1 MSARHNSS
9 TEVVLWY
16 DDTEALGI
24 PKFTRRPPKNLT
36 TSRFLV
42 VPCIMSDLARQ
53 KDFYVY
59 TAKGRYKKNSNRVC
73 TQLYFTFRAA
83 KRTTLISRFARSAT
97 LIADNALDNKNNT
110 ILAFCTELVLRRWL
124 DVIELIYG
132 PPGHT
137 HGGGDAQHEIHNEI
151 CGNFTSPTL
160 VHFLARYSQS
170 WHQDH
175 TRPTPCILDVQ
186 YDWHKYYKPYLQAIG
201 GHTNTQRSL
210 YGACLSNLA
219 RPKRHC
225 YCQVE
230 AQGRERRVAR
240 ADNQVGKPGWELLR
254 GLPKGFPEVIPP
266 QENVMEKKYYKQ
278 LLGARMRECLEAEQA
293 PGALNWL
300 KKAALHGAIPGQAL
314 ASARIHNT
322 WCPGFRGA
330 VAVR

>member
-1 MSARHNSS
+1 
-9 TEVVLWY
+9 
-16 DDTEALGI
+16 
-24 PKFTRRPPKNLT
+24 
-36 TSRFLV
+36 
-42 VPCIMSDLARQ
+42 
-53 KDFYVY
+53 VY

-97 LIADNALDNKNNT
+97 LIAGNALDNKNNT

-186 YDWHKYYKPYLQAIG
+186 YDWHKYYKPYLQPIG
-201 GHTNTQRSL
+201 GHTNTPNDPSM
-210 YGACLSNLA
+210 
-219 RPKRHC
+219 
-225 YCQVE
+225 V
-230 AQGRERRVAR
+230 R
-240 ADNQVGKPGWELLR
+240 AFLISRDPNGIVTAK
-254 GLPKGFPEVIPP
+254 
-266 QENVMEKKYYKQ
+266 
-278 LLGARMRECLEAEQA
+278 
-293 PGALNWL
+293 
-300 KKAALHGAIPGQAL
+300 
-314 ASARIHNT
+314 
-322 WCPGFRGA
+322 
-330 VAVR
+330 